1 MSDVLIVKCPNY
13 TQENVDKAVA
23 RVFKDIPIKIKPKSK
38 VLIKPN
44 ILMAKKPEYACS
56 THHAM
61 IEAVCK
67 ILAKNKCQIIIG
79 ESSGFNTMN
88 GFTVSGIKAVAEK
101 YNAKIIAFEND
112 KISDRKINGIILKEL
127 KITSLIDDVDYIIN
141 MPKMKTH
148 MLMRITGAVKN
159 CYGFIP
165 GFQKAI
171 YHTKGKDENQFGELL
186 IDIYTQCKDKI
197 AINIMDAIVGM
208 EGEGP
213 GNGDPKNTGLIIAS
227 TDALALDVTQSKIM
241 GFDPI
246 KIQTIRAAV
255 DRKLLNI
262 SDIKVIGDYKN
273 SNIPQFN
280 YTPAGAKGGNKI
292 VKFITTAKS
301 YLMKKPILIPEV
313 NKDKCI
319 KCGICAKLCPVQ
331 CIKLKPYPAF
341 DRNICIKCYCCHEH
355 CPQGAI
361 FLKR

>member
-1 MSDVLIVKCPNY
+1 MSNVLVLNCPNY
-13 TQENVDKAVA
+13 NQESVDKTIE
-23 RVFKDIPIKIKPKSK
+23 RVFKEIPIKIKPHSK

-44 ILMAKKPEYACS
+44 ILMAKKPEYACT
-56 THHAM
+56 THPAI

-67 ILAKNKCQIIIG
+67 ILAKNKCEIIFG

-88 GFTVSGIKAVAEK
+88 GFTVSGIRAVAEK
-101 YNAKIIAFEND
+101 YHAKIIAFEND
-112 KISDRKINGIILKEL
+112 KIQDKNIDGKILKEL
-127 KITSLIDDVDYIIN
+127 KITSVINDVDYIIN

-148 MLMRITGAVKN
+148 MLMRVTGAVKN

-165 GFQKAI
+165 GFQKAV
-171 YHTKGKDENQFGELL
+171 YHTKGKDEKAFGELL
-186 IDIYTQCKDKI
+186 IDIYSQCKDKI

-213 GNGDPKNTGLIIAS
+213 GNGDPKNTGLVIAS
-227 TDALALDVTQSKIM
+227 TDAPALDVIQSRIM
-241 GFDPI
+241 GFDPLQI
-246 KIQTIRAAV
+246 GTISAAI

-262 SDIKVIGDYKN
+262 DDIKVIGDYKN
-273 SNIPQFN
+273 SNIPKLN
-280 YTPAGAKGGNKI
+280 YTPAGGKGNKI
-292 VKFITTAKS
+292 VKFISTAKS
-301 YLMKKPILIPEV
+301 YLMKTPQLIPEV

-331 CIKLKPYPAF
+331 CITLKPYPTF
-341 DRNICIKCYCCHEH
+341 DRKICIKCYCCHEH